1 MFGQVADTDKI
12 KIFVKKNNVRYWIIN
27 NVNSIYHRNNP
38 DILEK
43 YLTEDQIVYGDGPY
57 SVYDLGGSIPK
68 IKKNITIQQDQFKQI
83 QPLDKKKILV
93 DFQVDTHAY
102 ISTNLNDN
110 FYFVKGELSFF
121 AKTNKSIVIVD
132 RIFYDENNNIIQR
145 SVSSKMSNQGDN
157 HLNFYTSIPSQAS
170 QLKLVIRPWRKQDG
184 EIIVHTME
192 LDFL

>member
-1 MFGQVADTDKI
+1 M
-12 KIFVKKNNVRYWIIN
+12 
-27 NVNSIYHRNNP
+27 
-38 DILEK
+38 
-43 YLTEDQIVYGDGPY
+43 
-57 SVYDLGGSIPK
+57 LG
-68 IKKNITIQQDQFKQI
+68 F
-83 QPLDKKKILV
+83 
-93 DFQVDTHAY
+93 Y
-102 ISTNLNDN
+102 EDN

-121 AKTNKSIVIVD
+121 TKTNKAIVIVD